1 MVPNQAGWPGQIR
14 LYLGV
19 ALMANTVR
27 EIFGVFDSEGALDDA
42 VYTLETHGFDRAA
55 LSILASEEAVVK
67 KLGHRY
73 RQVKDVEDEP
83 TAPRETFFSRVSR
96 LEADYL
102 PTPVLASMGALA
114 FAGIGPIWTA
124 LVAAG
129 AGAALGALLS
139 RILHQHHATLIREQ
153 LERGGLLLWI
163 NVRNPN
169 EEQTALEVLKAY
181 SAHDI
186 HAHDLAG

>member
-1 MVPNQAGWPGQIR
+1 MTNGIR
-14 LYLGV
+14 EV
-19 ALMANTVR
+19 V
-27 EIFGVFDSEGALDDA
+27 GVFDTENALDDA
-42 VYTLETHGFDRAA
+42 VDALETRGFDRAA
-55 LSILASEEAVVK
+55 FSILASEDAVAA

-73 RQVKDVEDEP
+73 RQVKEVEDEP
-83 TAPRETFFSRVSR
+83 AAPRETFFSRVSR

-124 LVAAG
+124 LVAAS

-139 RILHQHHATLIREQ
+139 RMVHEHHAALIREQ
-153 LERGGLLLWI
+153 LERGGLLLWV

-169 EEQTALEVLKAY
+169 EEQTALEILKDF